1 MLPTAPHVHAPTTP
15 NWVRPV
21 AGPLYGVSKYFF
33 TSRNPPGT
41 HTENLPS
48 WSSSCSPSSP
58 PLHSPP
64 SAVTF
69 IPALLRDKGYACLY
83 LKATDRMKCT
93 MELSPHVA
101 FREIKDVFRG
111 GSAAPCKPPQ
121 KKNPAPEVP
130 PRRATT
136 CVLAYKVNS
145 RSSCFP
151 PLSLSPNPP
160 SLSVPIRDRA
170 PALVLVFSLSLLRS
184 CSISDNFAVTP
195 FAARRIRRKG
205 GEGEQFC
212 HQLGRHESARRPVPR
227 FPIRANH

>member
-48 WSSSCSPSSP
+48 WSSSCPP
-58 PLHSPP
+58 PPPLPLHSPP

-151 PLSLSPNPP
+151 PP
-160 SLSVPIRDRA
+160 SLLTLPPFPSQSAI
-170 PALVLVFSLSLLRS
+170 VLLPSSSFSLYRS
-184 CSISDNFAVTP
+184 SEV
-195 FAARRIRRKG
+195 
-205 GEGEQFC
+205 
-212 HQLGRHESARRPVPR
+212 VV
-227 FPIRANH
+227 